1 MRFFVL
7 IAFLGFCTLKGFSQP
22 ESVKFGRIM
31 SSDFTQKVFTLD
43 STALAVVLYDYGST
57 YFTYDENTG
66 IRINTDYYTKKRILS
81 TEASDLGVL
90 DIVYYNPNYKSGQ
103 SLYDFKGKTY
113 WLENGIVKSSE
124 VTSKDIFDTKLQ
136 NSLNNRK
143 ITFPNVTGDCIIE
156 YTYTISTPLSAQDKP
171 SSWYFQGSYPVLY
184 SEYNIRFPHFLDYNV
199 LMTGYLVLDERKVEN
214 RNVSLGHSQLDGTGS
229 YHRYVVKNIPKFK
242 EEAHISNRENFIGKI
257 NFELIRTR
265 IPGSNP
271 QDYSTTWGAINS
283 TLIESEF
290 FGRAILRKT
299 NFLKDHVSKFK
310 GIPDNREK
318 LKAVHAAMNGA
329 FEIDHNQWS
338 VFIKNEQKKVLDN
351 KKGTPNQI
359 NGLFISMLRE
369 LDFDVNPVILS
380 RRSNGAINRTF
391 PMLDSFDYIIAKV
404 NLGEETLLIDITDKS
419 IPMGVLPFDCLSFT
433 GFEVKQ
439 GGGDFVDILPKS
451 KYWTTVNYTTEID
464 LKNKKTT
471 GKVDRNYIG
480 YSGISVRNDHQS
492 KGKDFTTDFQKT
504 LSTYGIEN
512 LEIKN
517 LEDNMQPVSVKY
529 SFSHEEEDFD
539 DPEFIYFNP
548 MMSEQLDKNPF
559 TVEERLYPVDFGFGY
574 EDVFS
579 NTIKIPAGYEVESVP
594 KSEGFALPDKSAS
607 YTYRVAVN
615 KEKEEIVILAK
626 HSIKNPI
633 YYADEYQHL
642 KELFGYM
649 VKKSNEQIVFKKK

>member
-1 MRFFVL
+1 MKLLGQILFLFFC
-7 IAFLGFCTLKGFSQP
+7 GYSGFSQP
-22 ESVKFGRIM
+22 ESVKFGRII
-31 SSDFTQKVFTLD
+31 SSDFTQKVFTID
-43 STALAVVLYDYGST
+43 SSALAVVLYDFGYT
-57 YFTYDENTG
+57 YFTYDESGG
-66 IRINTDYYTKKRILS
+66 IKINTDYHTKKRILS

-90 DIVYYNPNYKSGQ
+90 DIVYYSPNYKSGQ
-103 SLYDFKGKTY
+103 SIYDFKGRTY
-113 WLENGIVKSSE
+113 WLENGLVKSSE

-143 ITFPNVTGDCIIE
+143 VTFPNVTGDCIIE
-156 YTYTISTPLSAQDKP
+156 YSYTISTPMSVRDKP
-171 SSWYFQGSYPVLY
+171 YPWYFQDKYPVVY
-184 SEYNIRFPHFLDYNV
+184 SEYTIGFPNFLDYTL
-199 LMTGYLVLDERKVEN
+199 LMTGYLPLNDRKVEN
-214 RNVSLGHSQLDGTGS
+214 KHMNVGHNQLDGMGS
-229 YHRYVVKNIPKFK
+229 FHKYTLTNIPAFK
-242 EEAHISNRENFIGKI
+242 EEAYISSRDNFISKI
-257 NFELIRTR
+257 NFELVRTR
-265 IPGSNP
+265 IPGGNSK
-271 QDYSTTWGAINS
+271 DYSTSWDAINS
-283 TLIESEF
+283 TLIDSEN

-299 NFLKDHVSKFK
+299 NFLKDHVSKFS
-310 GIPDNREK
+310 GITDKKER
-318 LKAVHAAMNGA
+318 LRAVHAAMNGA
-329 FEIDHNQWS
+329 FEVDDEQWS

-359 NGLFISMLRE
+359 NGLFISLLRE

-419 IPMGVLPFDCLSFT
+419 IPMGVLPFECLNLT

-480 YSGISVRNDHQS
+480 YSGISLRNDHQS
-492 KGKDFTTDFQKT
+492 KGKDFTTDFQK
-504 LSTYGIEN
+504 SFGTYGIEN

-517 LEDNMQPVSVKY
+517 LEDNMKPVSVKY
-529 SFSHEEEDFD
+529 SFSHEEEEFD

-548 MMSEQLDKNPF
+548 MMSEQLEKNPF
-559 TVEERLYPVDFGFGY
+559 TIDERLYPVDFGYGY

-579 NTIKIPAGYEVESVP
+579 NTIKIPDGYEVESVP

-607 YTYRVAVN
+607 YTYRVSVDKN
-615 KEKEEIVILAK
+615 KGEIVILAK

-649 VKKSNEQIVFKKK
+649 VKKNNEQIVLKKK